1 MPPALV
7 LLSWNHHGTTMDLLW
22 IYQATIR
29 ELAKRLGVGSQEGV
43 LAKPPVRSKM
53 GHALPIALD
62 GGAYALAFR
71 PSFVIR
77 GAHGVPALPM
87 K

>member
-1 MPPALV
+1 
-7 LLSWNHHGTTMDLLW
+7 MDLLW